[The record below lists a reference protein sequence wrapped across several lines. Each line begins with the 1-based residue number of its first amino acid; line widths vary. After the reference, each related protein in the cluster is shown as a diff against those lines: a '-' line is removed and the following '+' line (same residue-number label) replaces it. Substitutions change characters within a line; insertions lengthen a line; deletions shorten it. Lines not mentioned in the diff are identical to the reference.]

1 MKLVTVI
8 ELSEQT
14 GLTRS
19 QIYYL
24 NKKHNFINLDGKI
37 NLEDGLRIITA
48 SKIKKLKITDDKNF
62 RHILNILH
70 LQNIALQKQLDLTYE
85 REKNYLAE
93 LASYRQHLLSKS
105 NLNTHKNESEIQA
118 KQKNNLTDRNKD
130 AQKLMQFENENQVHL
145 ESCQNINRETS
156 SVNEVESHSNYTE
169 SIYNAMTS
177 PESESGDTG
186 CIKQTKEMVEQNPNA
201 LIGTRLPNQDERE
214 QLLNLKR
221 QIKSTAQVAKVTAKK
236 VSIPLT
242 ARNPNRKPTNET
254 IADQDDLKKNIITT
268 RNNENRY

>member
-1 MKLVTVI
+1 MKKVTVI

-37 NLEDGLRIITA
+37 NLEDVLRIITA
-48 SKIKKLKITDDKNF
+48 SKIKKIKLTDDKNF
-62 RHILNILH
+62 RHILNMLN
-70 LQNIALQKQLDLTYE
+70 LQNITLQNQLDLAYE

-93 LASYRQHLLSKS
+93 LASYRQHLLSKTT
-105 NLNTHKNESEIQA
+105 LNPPKNESDIQA
-118 KQKNNLTDRNKD
+118 KLENNLTDRNKD
-130 AQKLMQFENENQVHL
+130 SQKLMQSESENQVHL
-145 ESCQNINRETS
+145 KSCQNINKETS

-177 PESESGDTG
+177 PESESGDTRW
-186 CIKQTKEMVEQNPNA
+186 IKQTKEMVEQNPDA

-236 VSIPLT
+236 VSMPLT

-254 IADQDDLKKNIITT
+254 IAAQDDLKKEDHHNSKQ
-268 RNNENRY
+268 